1 MDTIFEHYKKTGY
14 LHHVYVIEGVHDEVV
29 GTLASAIEHHLGIR
43 ATGNPDFAVLRYEAF
58 SIDDARVLKGAQT
71 REAFGG
77 VYKIFIISALSFPP
91 ETQNALLKTFEE
103 PTEGTHFFIIL
114 PRAEILLPTLRSRV
128 QVVSGTDAAVSQEA
142 YEFAKKFFSATLE
155 NRFAMIKKLVEK
167 KDRELFRVILD
178 HVERILREQTKGK
191 DDESFIRT
199 FDELYKTKEY
209 LASRGSSPKM
219 LLEHIAMVI

>member
-14 LHHVYVIEGVHDEVV
+14 LHHVYVIEGAHDEIID
-29 GTLASAIEHHLGIR
+29 TLTSSVEHHLGIK
-43 ATGNPDFAVLRYEAF
+43 AAGNPDFSVVRYEVF
-58 SIDDARVLKGAQT
+58 SIDEARALKEAQM
-71 REAFGG
+71 RVAFGG
-77 VYKIFIISALSFPP
+77 AYKIFIISALSFPP

-103 PTEGTHFFIIL
+103 PTVGTHFFIIL

-128 QVVSGTDAAVSQEA
+128 QVVSGTDSVMSQEA
-142 YEFAKKFFSATLE
+142 YKFAEKFFLATLE
-155 NRFAMIKKLVEK
+155 DRFAMIKKLVEK

-178 HVERILREQTKGK
+178 HLERIVRERTKGK
-191 DDESFIRT
+191 YDESSART
-199 FDELYKTKEY
+199 FNELYKTKEY